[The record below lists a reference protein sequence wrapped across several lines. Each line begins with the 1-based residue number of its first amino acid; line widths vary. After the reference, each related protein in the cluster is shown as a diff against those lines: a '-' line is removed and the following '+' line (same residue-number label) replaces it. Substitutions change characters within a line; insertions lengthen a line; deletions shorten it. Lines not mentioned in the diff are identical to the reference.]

1 MRRRSRGF
9 TLIELLV
16 TISMVGI
23 LAAIGTVSMTPLLQK
38 QRLAQGAQ
46 QVEQVIRKAQQT
58 AMTQSRP
65 VYLRF
70 APGMNYTLVVG
81 DPCKPDLKATPLVDS
96 ANPRIDAI
104 ITENLPSEVS
114 TALSTLDDG
123 TCPAPSNP
131 QDLDKDTA
139 KPNILTFDAQGKVL
153 NNNAGRYVRL
163 RSTAAGNNFGNYDV
177 YVVTILGDVGTAK
190 S

>member
-16 TISMVGI
+16 AISMAGI
-23 LAAIGTVSMTPLLQK
+23 LAAIGTVSLTPLLLK

-46 QVEQVIRKAQQT
+46 QIEQIIRKAQQT

-65 VYLRF
+65 VHLRF
-70 APGMNYTLVVG
+70 APGTSYILIVG

-96 ANPRIDAI
+96 ANPRIGAV

-114 TALSTLDDG
+114 MTLTTLDDG
-123 TCPAPSNP
+123 TCPVPTNV

-153 NNNAGRYVRL
+153 NNNAGRYIRL

-190 S
+190 T